1 MATEQLTVPLA
12 GRCVGKLQLTAVA
25 AVVAALKMLLQ
36 LLLFT
41 QLTVSIEE
49 GFIQKRRLKS
59 SLLLGGQNLFHSL
72 PR

>member
-25 AVVAALKMLLQ
+25 AVAAALKLLLQ

-41 QLTVSIEE
+41 QLTVSHRISIQQEGKRGGGRLFFTRIEP
-49 GFIQKRRLKS
+49 
-59 SLLLGGQNLFHSL
+59 N
-72 PR
+72 

>member
-25 AVVAALKMLLQ
+25 AVAAALKLLLQ

-49 GFIQKRRLKS
+49 GFIQKRRLMS
-59 SLLLGGQNLFHSL
+59 SLLLGGQNLFYSL